1 MCKRLKRM
9 LSLLLLSFLLLS
21 PVTGW
26 AATVSATEQEMRAL
40 LQNSQRRQEIS
51 ELLLK
56 NSTEVQRLLLK
67 STEEVRLL
75 KQDLA
80 ESKALIK
87 KLSEELQAATLLS
100 KNQEDLIAKTN
111 GLFEKYSAEMKAKNS
126 HLKTERNVLMILAGA
141 AVVWGATR

>member
-1 MCKRLKRM
+1 MCKRLKIT

-26 AATVSATEQEMRAL
+26 ASTVSATEQEMRTL

-51 ELLLK
+51 EILLT

-67 STEEVRLL
+67 STEEIRLL

-87 KLSEELQAATLLS
+87 KLSEELQAATALS
-100 KNQEDLIAKTN
+100 KNQEDLIARTN
-111 GLFEKYSAEMKAKNS
+111 VLFERYSAEMKAKNS
-126 HLKTERNVLMILAGA
+126 RLKIERNLLMIVAGA
-141 AVVWGATR
+141 AVVWGATH